1 MSDKKYDFLFK
12 EAQIL
17 LPNGL
22 ESCDLATKGGKIAA
36 LGNIAE
42 EQAEKII
49 NLKGKIILPGIIDSQ
64 VHFREPGPTHKED
77 IASGTLGALHGGI
90 TTVFEMPNTSPPT
103 IDAVAMADKVTKAKG
118 RAWTN
123 IGFYMGGAD
132 QNVDKLKDLENVPG
146 CVGIKVF
153 FGSSTGSLLFNNMQL
168 LEKAMKSTKKLM
180 SFHCEDEDRLQ
191 ERKHLT
197 ETAGGDASVHAKWRD
212 ELTALNATQKV
223 VNLAKKVGRKVH
235 ILHITTAE
243 EMEFLSLN
251 KDTATVEVLPQ
262 HLTLSAPE
270 CYEKLGTYAQ
280 MNPPIREKRH
290 QDALWKAIDAGIVDV
305 IGSDHAP
312 HTREEK
318 DKGYPNTPAGLV
330 GVQTLLPIML
340 NHVNNKKLSLEKLV
354 ELTCTNP
361 ARLAGLESKGCIEI
375 GKDADLTVVD
385 MNKKMTIT
393 NAWIKSKSAWTPYD
407 GMEVTG
413 WPVMTIIGGQIAM
426 RDDVV
431 LTKPQGKVLF
441 S

>member
-1 MSDKKYDFLFK
+1 MTNENYDLLIK
-12 EAQIL
+12 EAEVF
-17 LPNGL
+17 LPTGL
-22 ESCDLATKGGKIAA
+22 EKCDIAIADGKIAA
-36 LGNIAE
+36 LGSIPE
-42 EQAEKII
+42 EKAKKKMV
-49 NLKGKIILPGIIDSQ
+49 LKGLTVLPGIIDSQ

-103 IDAVAMADKVTKAKG
+103 IDATAMADKVTKAKG
-118 RAWTN
+118 RAWCN

-132 QNVDKLKDLENVPG
+132 ENVDKLKDLEKVPG

-153 FGSSTGSLLFNNMQL
+153 FGSSTGSLLFNNMEL
-168 LEKAMKSTKKLM
+168 LEKAMKSTNRLM
-180 SFHCEDEDRLQ
+180 SFHCEDEDRLR
-191 ERKHLT
+191 ERKSLT
-197 ETAGGDASVHAKWRD
+197 EEANGDASYHAKWRD

-243 EMEFLSLN
+243 EMEFLSQN
-251 KDTATVEVLPQ
+251 QETATVEVLPQ

-290 QDALWKAIDAGIVDV
+290 QDALWKALNAGIVKA

-318 DKGYPNTPAGLV
+318 DRGYPNTPAGLV
-330 GVQTLLPIML
+330 GVQTLLPVML
-340 NHVNNKKLSLEKLV
+340 DHVNNQKLSLEKLI

-361 ARLAGLESKGCIEI
+361 AKLGGLESKGGIEV

-385 MNKKMTIT
+385 MKKEMTIE
-393 NAWIKSKSAWTPYD
+393 NSWIKSKSAWTPYD
-407 GMEVTG
+407 GKKVTG
-413 WPVMTIIGGQIAM
+413 WPIATIIGGQIAM
-426 RDDVV
+426 RDDE
-431 LTKPQGKVLF
+431 LLLKPQGKVLF
-441 S
+441 T